1 MERTSFNDGWQV
13 REKPD
18 MAAELMG
25 GASPWAPV
33 RLPHDAMITTVRHPG
48 GTPAAGYFPGGIWQ
62 YQKSFAVREEQ
73 RGRRIMVEFEGVY
86 RSAAVYVNGVLAG
99 HRPYGYSDFTVRLDP
114 LVRYGEDNTITV
126 EATAHDDSRWY
137 SGAGIYRNAKLVVG
151 HPVHIA
157 LDGVR
162 IATPDI
168 DDLAAVVMVETT
180 VENDTGLPVSSVL
193 VTELVDEGDDRRR
206 PGRVAAHR
214 APRPESDAA
223 PARAG
228 DGSEVLGR
236 GLTEPLHLPHRAPAG
251 RRGDRPGRG
260 TVRDP
265 HHPARRGER
274 TPHQRGDAEAAG
286 RVRAPRQR
294 RHRRGHDRARRRTAG
309 SSCSRKP
316 ASTRCAARTIR

>member
-18 MAAELMG
+18 MAAELTG

-33 RLPHDAMITTVRHPG
+33 RLPHDAMITAPRHPG

-99 HRPYGYSDFTVRLDP
+99 HRPYGYSNFTVRLDP

-162 IATPDI
+162 IATPR
-168 DDLAAVVMVETT
+168 
-180 VENDTGLPVSSVL
+180 
-193 VTELVDEGDDRRR
+193 RRR
-206 PGRVAAHR
+206 PGGSRRGGHDGRERHRSPGVECPRDRARRRGRGRRRTGRVAAHR
-214 APRPESDAA
+214 APRPEPDAA

-228 DGSEVLGR
+228 DEPGALGR
-236 GLTEPLHLPHRAPAG
+236 GLTDPLHLPHRAPAAKARRSTGPRHGSGSAPSSSTWRAGCASTG
-251 RRGDRPGRG
+251 RR
-260 TVRDP
+260 
-265 HHPARRGER
+265 
-274 TPHQRGDAEAAG
+274 
-286 RVRAPRQR
+286 
-294 RHRRGHDRARRRTAG
+294 
-309 SSCSRKP
+309 
-316 ASTRCAARTIR
+316 